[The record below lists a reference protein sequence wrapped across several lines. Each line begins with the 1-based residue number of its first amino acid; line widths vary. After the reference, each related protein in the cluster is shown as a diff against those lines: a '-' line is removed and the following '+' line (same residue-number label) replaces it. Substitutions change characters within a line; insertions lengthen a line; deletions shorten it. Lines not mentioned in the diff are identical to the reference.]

1 VTLDVKPEVKPAV
14 TARFLLFDLDGTLT
28 DNYEGISR
36 CVIHALAAMGCA
48 RPDDLALRG
57 CVGPPLRRSF
67 ARLLATD
74 DRERIE
80 SAITL
85 YRERYATDGWRE
97 NIVYPGIADAL
108 SALTAGG
115 NRLFVCTS
123 KPQPYAE
130 RIVAHFGLA
139 SHILGVYGP
148 GLDGRL
154 DDKRDL
160 MATLLASEKIP
171 LDRCAMI
178 GDRSQDM
185 IAARANNVAA
195 LGVLWGYGSREELLG
210 AGAQALVTRPEE
222 LPAALAA
229 AF

>member
-1 VTLDVKPEVKPAV
+1 VTLAVKPEVKPAV
-14 TARFLLFDLDGTLT
+14 NARFLLFDLDGTLT

-36 CVIHALAAMGCA
+36 CVIHALEAMGCA
-48 RPDDLALRG
+48 RPDDLVLRG
-57 CVGPPLRRSF
+57 CVGPPLRHSF

-80 SAITL
+80 SAITI
-85 YRERYATDGWRE
+85 YRERYATHGWRE

-130 RIVAHFGLA
+130 RIVARFGLA

-154 DDKRDL
+154 DDKQDL

-195 LGVLWGYGSREELLG
+195 LGVLWGYGTREELLG